1 MGAYRVVY
9 GSDMPF
15 GVPEIEMMKVRLCDI
30 TPEEK
35 EMVLGENMARILG
48 LEVDG

>member
-1 MGAYRVVY
+1 VGADRVVY

-15 GVPEIEMMKVRLCDI
+15 GIPQIEMMKVRVCDI

-35 EMVLGENMARILG
+35 DLVLGESMARILG
-48 LEVDG
+48 LEVD